1 MVSFAGC
8 SVKPAKRSRVEPP
21 PLMNDFRTQDVKEKG
36 HGEIAESIYS
46 EEPIGTLTLRK
57 ALSLALM
64 KNPELSAFSWEIR
77 AREAQQ
83 LQTSLL
89 PNPELE
95 GEMGEFG
102 GQGQREG
109 SKAAETTILLS
120 QLFEVAGKRS
130 KRTRVASLDR
140 ELAEWDY
147 ESKRLDVLAHV
158 TRTFVDLLAAQEH
171 AALDEELVRIS
182 DKILSVVSQRV
193 KAGKISPLEEIK
205 TKVIL
210 ARAKIERG
218 QSQAILK
225 TVRKRLSLSWGSPT
239 ADFNRAEGDLM
250 TVDALPNQEALV
262 SALDKNPDLARW
274 STEIESHQAT
284 VNLEKANRFPDPSL
298 SGGIQYFNETDDSAF
313 VVGLSIPLP
322 LFDRNQG
329 NVLEAQSRLAKA
341 EEERREAYLQVQML
355 LAEAYQALCAAYLEV
370 ISIREEILPGAKE
383 AFDAAFEGYRLGKFG
398 FLEVLDAQRTFFEVR
413 HQYMDSLA
421 SYHKAVADVERS
433 VGRRLDA
440 VQAIKRVPKEED
452 HEK

>member
-21 PLMNDFRTQDVKEKG
+21 PLMNDFKTRDLKGQG

-46 EEPIGTLTLRK
+46 EELIGTLTLRK

-95 GEMGEFG
+95 AEMEGFG

-130 KRTRVASLDR
+130 KRTRVADLDR

-147 ESKRLDVLAHV
+147 ESKRLDVLARV
-158 TRTFVDLLAAQEH
+158 TQTFVDLLAAQEH
-171 AALDEELVRIS
+171 VTLDEELVRIS
-182 DKILSVVSQRV
+182 EEILSVVSQRV
-193 KAGKISPLEEIK
+193 KAGKISPLEE
-205 TKVIL
+205 TKAEVIL
-210 ARAKIERG
+210 ARAKMQRG

-225 TVRKRLSLSWGSPT
+225 AVRKRLSLSWGSPW
-239 ADFNRAEGDLM
+239 ANFNRAEGDLM
-250 TVDALPNQEALV
+250 TVHPLPNQEALV

-274 STEIESHQAT
+274 CAEIESHQAT

-329 NVLEAQSRLAKA
+329 NVLKAQSRLAKA
-341 EEERREAYLQVQML
+341 EEERRDAYLQVQML
-355 LAEAYQALCAAYLEV
+355 LAEAYQGLSAAHLEV
-370 ISIREEILPGAKE
+370 ISIREAILPGAKG
-383 AFDAAFEGYRLGKFG
+383 AFEAAFEGYRLGKFSY
-398 FLEVLDAQRTFFEVR
+398 LEVLDAQRTLFEAR
-413 HQYMDSLA
+413 HQYIDSLA
-421 SYHKAVADVERS
+421 RYHKAVADVERL
-433 VGRRLDA
+433 VGRRLGA
-440 VQAIKRVPKEED
+440 LQAIKRVPKEED